1 MVDVILDPTGG
12 QRAASAGTAVRTRER
27 ARLEGATVGLLSNT
41 KQNAA
46 LFLDEL
52 GKLLVDRY
60 GVAAVKPMVKKT
72 FALPVPDDQ
81 LAELKESCDAVIT
94 GVGDCGSCSASA
106 VADGVAF
113 ERNGV
118 PAAVICSDAFVVT
131 ADAMAELRDAKGY
144 HYAKTAHPVAILTP
158 DEVRKRAEEVVGE
171 VVSILTDAS

>member
-1 MVDVILDPTGG
+1 MPEAILDPTGG
-12 QRAASAGTAVRTRER
+12 QRTASAGTAVLTRER
-27 ARLEGATVGLLSNT
+27 ARLDGATIGLLSNT

-52 GKLLVDRY
+52 GRLLVSRH
-60 GVAAVKPMVKKT
+60 GVAAVKPVVKKS

-81 LAELKESCDAVIT
+81 LAELKDSCDAVIT

-144 HYAKTAHPVAILTP
+144 HYAKTAHPVAVLNP
-158 DEVRKRAEEVVGE
+158 DEVRKRAEDVLPEIVN
-171 VVSILTDAS
+171 ILTKP